1 MDSIDDSMAHGQQRT
16 DRIYVHDVRRI
27 YAHGVRQ
34 TSHEFQPPT
43 ATCAIERSLAVV
55 GDRWSLLILRDA
67 HAGITRFAEF
77 QAQLGV
83 ATNILAVRL
92 DKLVAAGVLEKHE
105 YRDPGE
111 RARPEY
117 RLTAAGFD
125 LCVVLGALQQWGDTY
140 LPLPGGP
147 VTARCERDTGKPV
160 SVSFIDDSG
169 SPIDPHHVRL
179 DGPDSQQH
187 HKR

>member
-1 MDSIDDSMAHGQQRT
+1 MPTEMA
-16 DRIYVHDVRRI
+16 
-27 YAHGVRQ
+27 
-34 TSHEFQPPT
+34 

-55 GDRWSLLILRDA
+55 GDRWSMLILRDA
-67 HAGITRFAEF
+67 LAGITRFAEF

-83 ATNILAVRL
+83 ATNVLAARL
-92 DKLVAAGVLEKHE
+92 DKLVAAGVLRRQAYK
-105 YRDPGE
+105 DPGE

-140 LPLPGGP
+140 MPLPGGP
-147 VTARCERDTGKPV
+147 VTARCERNTGRPV
-160 SVSFIDDSG
+160 SVSFIDESG

-179 DGPDSQQH
+179 DGPAPTNAH
-187 HKR
+187 H

>member
-1 MDSIDDSMAHGQQRT
+1 MPTEMA
-16 DRIYVHDVRRI
+16 
-27 YAHGVRQ
+27 
-34 TSHEFQPPT
+34 

-55 GDRWSLLILRDA
+55 GDRWSMLILRDA
-67 HAGITRFAEF
+67 LAGITRFAEF

-83 ATNILAVRL
+83 ATNVLAARL
-92 DKLVAAGVLEKHE
+92 DKLVAAGVLRRQAYK
-105 YRDPGE
+105 DPGE

-140 LPLPGGP
+140 MPLPGGP
-147 VTARCERDTGKPV
+147 VTARCERNTGRPV
-160 SVSFIDDSG
+160 NVSFIDESG

-179 DGPDSQQH
+179 DGPAPTNAH
-187 HKR
+187 H

>member
-1 MDSIDDSMAHGQQRT
+1 MA
-16 DRIYVHDVRRI
+16 
-27 YAHGVRQ
+27 
-34 TSHEFQPPT
+34 

-55 GDRWSLLILRDA
+55 GDRWSMLILRDA
-67 HAGITRFAEF
+67 LAGITRFAEF

-83 ATNILAVRL
+83 ATNVLAARL
-92 DKLVAAGVLEKHE
+92 DKLVAAGVLRRQAYK
-105 YRDPGE
+105 DPGE

-147 VTARCERDTGKPV
+147 VTARCERNTGRPV
-160 SVSFIDDSG
+160 SVSFIDESG

-179 DGPDSQQH
+179 DGPAPTNAH
-187 HKR
+187 H

>member
-1 MDSIDDSMAHGQQRT
+1 MPSET
-16 DRIYVHDVRRI
+16 
-27 YAHGVRQ
+27 
-34 TSHEFQPPT
+34 P

-55 GDRWSLLILRDA
+55 GERWSLLILRDA

-77 QAQLGV
+77 QSQLGV
-83 ATNILAVRL
+83 ATNILAARL
-92 DKLVAAGVLEKHE
+92 DKLVAAGVLEKQA
-105 YRDPGE
+105 YKDPGE

-140 LPLPGGP
+140 LPLPRGP
-147 VTARCERDTGKPV
+147 VTARCERNTGRPV

-169 SPIDPHHVRL
+169 APIDPHHVRL
-179 DGPDSQQH
+179 DGPGSPKH
-187 HKR
+187 RNR

>member
-1 MDSIDDSMAHGQQRT
+1 MPREKA
-16 DRIYVHDVRRI
+16 
-27 YAHGVRQ
+27 
-34 TSHEFQPPT
+34 

-55 GDRWSLLILRDA
+55 GERWSLLILRDA

-77 QAQLGV
+77 QSQLGV
-83 ATNILAVRL
+83 ATNILAARL
-92 DKLVAAGVLEKHE
+92 GKLVAAGVLEKRE
-105 YRDPGE
+105 YKDPGA
-111 RARPEY
+111 RGRPEY

-147 VTARCERDTGKPV
+147 VTARCERNTGKRV

-169 SPIDPHHVRL
+169 APIDPHHVRL
-179 DGPDSQQH
+179 DGPGSPKH
-187 HKR
+187 RNC

>member
-1 MDSIDDSMAHGQQRT
+1 MA
-16 DRIYVHDVRRI
+16 
-27 YAHGVRQ
+27 
-34 TSHEFQPPT
+34 

-55 GDRWSLLILRDA
+55 GDRWSMLILRDA
-67 HAGITRFAEF
+67 LAGITRFAEF

-83 ATNILAVRL
+83 ATNVLAARL
-92 DKLVAAGVLEKHE
+92 DKLVAAGVLRRQAYK
-105 YRDPGE
+105 DPGE

-140 LPLPGGP
+140 MPLPGGP
-147 VTARCERDTGKPV
+147 VTARCERNTGRPV
-160 SVSFIDDSG
+160 SVSFIDESG

-179 DGPDSQQH
+179 DGPAPTNAH
-187 HKR
+187 H

>member
-1 MDSIDDSMAHGQQRT
+1 
-16 DRIYVHDVRRI
+16 
-27 YAHGVRQ
+27 
-34 TSHEFQPPT
+34 
-43 ATCAIERSLAVV
+43 
-55 GDRWSLLILRDA
+55 
-67 HAGITRFAEF
+67 
-77 QAQLGV
+77 LGV
-83 ATNILAVRL
+83 ATNIWAVRL

-105 YRDPGE
+105 YRDPGD

-125 LCVVLGALQQWGDTY
+125 LCVVLGAFQQWGDTY

-160 SVSFIDDSG
+160 SVSFIDGSG

-179 DGPDSQQH
+179 DGPGSQKH
-187 HKR
+187 RKR

>member
-1 MDSIDDSMAHGQQRT
+1 MPST
-16 DRIYVHDVRRI
+16 
-27 YAHGVRQ
+27 
-34 TSHEFQPPT
+34 THEFEPPT
-43 ATCAIERSLAVV
+43 ATCAIERGLAVV

-67 HAGITRFAEF
+67 HAGITRFEEF
-77 QAQLGV
+77 QGQLGV
-83 ATNILAVRL
+83 ATNILVARL
-92 DKLVAAGVLEKHE
+92 DKLVAAGVLEKQE

-147 VTARCERDTGKPV
+147 VTACCERNTGKPV
-160 SVSFIDDSG
+160 TVAFIDDSG
-169 SPIDPHHVRL
+169 SPLDPHRVRL
-179 DGPDSQQH
+179 DGQASHNTGPVTRQRRIS
-187 HKR
+187 